1 MTEGLSRLR
10 LYKIYH
16 GMLQRCTNPNNSNYQ
31 YYGGKGIA
39 VCDEWSNKENGL
51 QSFMEWSLSHGYNES
66 LTIDRIDSSAGYAP
80 DNCQWITARENAFRA
95 HTVQIEDSVM
105 MLAKEPRLMDLSAS
119 EKIRIL
125 LKRRGLTIGELAEKI
140 GQSRQN
146 LSNKMNRDNFTE
158 NELRSIAAAL
168 GCSYSAAFVMNDTG
182 ETL

>member
-1 MTEGLSRLR
+1 
-10 LYKIYH
+10 
-16 GMLQRCTNPNNSNYQ
+16 
-31 YYGGKGIA
+31 
-39 VCDEWSNKENGL
+39 
-51 QSFMEWSLSHGYNES
+51 
-66 LTIDRIDSSAGYAP
+66 
-80 DNCQWITARENAFRA
+80 
-95 HTVQIEDSVM
+95 
-105 MLAKEPRLMDLSAS
+105 MDLSAS